1 MKLNIYLN
9 LSVDKSADVGSDN
22 DETNGELNWR
32 ALVDAANTSL
42 CQCKWRALLVPALSC
57 HGERSMQ
64 PGVYKRPQGR
74 TQPHLTCRWSVSHT
88 HR

>member
-1 MKLNIYLN
+1 MKFNIHLD

-22 DETNGELNWR
+22 DDANGELHWR

-42 CQCKWRALLVPALSC
+42 CQCEWRALLVPTLLC

-74 TQPHLTCRWSVSHT
+74 THPHPTVT
-88 HR
+88 GQ